1 VRKELDIKGQKR
13 RRRRKRRRQF
23 TLAGVIQVGA
33 RQC

>member
-1 VRKELDIKGQKR
+1 VRKELDIKGQK